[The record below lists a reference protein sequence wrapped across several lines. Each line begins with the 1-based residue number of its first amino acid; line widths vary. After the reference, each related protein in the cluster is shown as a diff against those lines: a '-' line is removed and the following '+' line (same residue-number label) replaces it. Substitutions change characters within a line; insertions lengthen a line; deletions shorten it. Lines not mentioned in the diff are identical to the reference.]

1 MRITLHQGA
10 APGFGTTGMMG
21 HAELVRIF
29 GNIQKYPRRGRPVLV
44 LYDAYGVET
53 KALNRAH
60 ARNRERFPQDFA
72 FQLSE
77 KEFVDL
83 RCQFGTSRWGGRRYR
98 RYAFTEQGLA
108 MLSGV
113 LNSRRAVRVNVAIM
127 RTFVRLRQMLA
138 SNARLAR
145 KLEEMEEK
153 YDSQFKIVFDAI
165 RELMTP
171 REPKK
176 RRIGFLVGE
185 GPARNG
191 KARSKAVQ

>member
-1 MRITLHQGA
+1 MTYSRNI
-10 APGFGTTGMMG
+10 P
-21 HAELVRIF
+21 ELMAGPKISIPLERVERLILIVRS
-29 GNIQKYPRRGRPVLV
+29 QRVMLDTDLAKL
-44 LYDAYGVET
+44 YGVET

-72 FQLSE
+72 FQLTE

-98 RYAFTEQGLA
+98 PYAFTEQGVA

-113 LNSRRAVRVNVAIM
+113 LHSRRAVQVNVAIM

-185 GPARNG
+185 RPARYG

>member
-1 MRITLHQGA
+1 
-10 APGFGTTGMMG
+10 
-21 HAELVRIF
+21 
-29 GNIQKYPRRGRPVLV
+29 
-44 LYDAYGVET
+44 
-53 KALNRAH
+53 
-60 ARNRERFPQDFA
+60 
-72 FQLSE
+72 
-77 KEFVDL
+77 
-83 RCQFGTSRWGGRRYR
+83 
-98 RYAFTEQGLA
+98 

>member
-1 MRITLHQGA
+1 GARPVGRRAAPAHAYAKDVRITLHQGA

-83 RCQFGTSRWGGRRYR
+83 RCQILAPQDGEG
-98 RYAFTEQGLA
+98 AAIDA
-108 MLSGV
+108 MLSP
-113 LNSRRAVRVNVAIM
+113 SRGSRCYRG
-127 RTFVRLRQMLA
+127 
-138 SNARLAR
+138 S
-145 KLEEMEEK
+145 
-153 YDSQFKIVFDAI
+153 
-165 RELMTP
+165 
-171 REPKK
+171 
-176 RRIGFLVGE
+176 
-185 GPARNG
+185 
-191 KARSKAVQ
+191 